1 VSERLFKRLLGMRI
15 VRFGLVGGVSTII
28 HIVAAFMY
36 IYFVND
42 QVFAANLVG
51 FCCAFSFSY
60 LVQSRFVFNA
70 ELGVANVSR
79 YFVVQFS
86 ALIIAQMISELD
98 AEANSYYRVLFV
110 AIILPLITFFVHRGW
125 TFARS

>member
-51 FCCAFSFSY
+51 F
-60 LVQSRFVFNA
+60 
-70 ELGVANVSR
+70 
-79 YFVVQFS
+79 
-86 ALIIAQMISELD
+86 
-98 AEANSYYRVLFV
+98 
-110 AIILPLITFFVHRGW
+110 
-125 TFARS
+125 

>member
-1 VSERLFKRLLGMRI
+1 
-15 VRFGLVGGVSTII
+15 
-28 HIVAAFMY
+28 
-36 IYFVND
+36 
-42 QVFAANLVG
+42 
-51 FCCAFSFSY
+51 
-60 LVQSRFVFNA
+60 VQSRFVFNA

-86 ALIIAQMISELD
+86 ALIVAQMISDLD